1 MRRIVDNLPLKV
13 LSGALAV
20 VLWFVIAGEKSSEM
34 GISVPL
40 ELRNFPADL
49 ELTGDAVDRVEV
61 RLRASQSIIQRIAP
75 GEVSAHV
82 DLATMRA
89 GEHIVHLGDSTV
101 RVPFGV
107 RVVKITPSV
116 LTIGLEPTVRRR
128 VPVRPRLL
136 GEPAAGFTLGKVT
149 SEPAEIYL
157 KGPRSRVDALESVFT
172 EPVPME
178 SARGTVTVDVNV
190 GLSDPLVRLEGGS
203 RVRITAEVREQQETR
218 VFPDLEVDVSGGAGS
233 AQPARVSVTLAG
245 AASALRSV
253 RPGDL
258 RVAATIPSGRE
269 PSDPVPVTVTVA
281 PGHPGVAVQSVEP
294 AQLAVAPTRQRRKN

>member
-13 LSGALAV
+13 LSVALAV

-49 ELTGDAVDRVEV
+49 ELTGEAVDRVEV

-82 DLATMRA
+82 DLGTMRA
-89 GEHIVHLGDSTV
+89 GEHIVHLTDSTV

-128 VPVRPRLL
+128 VPVKPRLL
-136 GEPAAGFTLGKVT
+136 GAPAAGFRLGRVA
-149 SEPAEIYL
+149 SEPAQIQL
-157 KGPRSRVDALESVFT
+157 KGPHSRVDAVDSVFT
-172 EPVPME
+172 EPVVVE
-178 SARGTVTVDVNV
+178 GARGTVVVDVNV
-190 GLSDPLVRLEGGS
+190 GLSDPLLRLEGGT
-203 RVRITAEVREQQETR
+203 RVRVTAEVQEEQESR
-218 VFPDLEVDVSGGAGS
+218 FFPDLDVVVTGGQG
-233 AQPARVSVTLAG
+233 PLRPGRVSVTLAG
-245 AASALRSV
+245 PASALRAV
-253 RPGDL
+253 RPADL
-258 RVAATIPSGRE
+258 RVTVAIPPGMPPSG
-269 PSDPVPVTVTVA
+269 PVPVTVTVA
-281 PGHPGVAVQSVEP
+281 PGHPGVVVKGVEP
-294 AQLAVAPTRQRRKN
+294 AQIALAPPRQRRKS